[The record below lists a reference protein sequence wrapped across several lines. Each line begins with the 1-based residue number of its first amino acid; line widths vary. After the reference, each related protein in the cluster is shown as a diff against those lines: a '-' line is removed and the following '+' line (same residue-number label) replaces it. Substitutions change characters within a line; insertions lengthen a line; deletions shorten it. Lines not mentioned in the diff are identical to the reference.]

1 MYHPFREYV
10 NPYLGNLLEQIK
22 MDKSYVQG
30 KGAWLVDQQG
40 ERYLDF
46 IASYGA
52 LPFGFNPPEIWEAL
66 DSVRLSAEPSFV
78 QPSAL
83 VPAGELAQRLVE
95 LAPAGL
101 RYVTFTNSGTEAVE
115 AAIKLCR
122 SSTGRMNIL
131 ATHNSFH
138 GKTLGSL
145 SATGKR
151 SYQEPFGAPIGG
163 FEFVPYGDAS
173 ALQRI
178 LADHG
183 EKFAAFLV
191 EPIQGEGGIVEPP
204 AGYLKA
210 AVELCHQHGVLV
222 VFDEIQT
229 GLGRTGQLFASE
241 YEGVSPDLITLAK
254 ALGGGLIPVGAMLC
268 SEAAYNDTFAEKH
281 SSTFAGST
289 LACRVGLRV
298 LEMLTRDNCAI
309 LEQIKAN
316 GALLKEGL
324 ARIQERYP
332 KVIKSVRGRGLMLG
346 IEIGVTRETFPG
358 SMIGIMAEQELLTPV
373 LSSWLLNMEH
383 LRVAPT
389 LNGSSVIRL
398 EPSLTITKEEC
409 EYALRAIEKMAAIVA
424 KGNTAGLLQYLL
436 DKRDPS
442 ILTGTEFGGE
452 PLKTPVGDV
461 EEGRFAF
468 LQHPVSLRNYSDFD
482 GSLRVF
488 SEQEIGG
495 LASRWNS
502 LVEPFVI
509 SSMRIQSDAG
519 KHAYGEFI
527 TISRT
532 AEELMTMPEE
542 EVQNLLEKAIK
553 LAVDRGAKIIGLGA
567 YTSVVSNGG
576 RRLTKLGVPLTTGNS
591 YTVVAAVD
599 AALEAARRLELN
611 MSDLTVAIVGATGAI
626 GRASA
631 MLLSSQVQRLVMI
644 GNPQHPAKSRHRQL
658 KIAGEICQYL
668 AQAQSAGQSFPEHT
682 LAGRI
687 LACSDLPG
695 LDSDL
700 DHWVTWAEGK
710 IDAGL
715 IPLTL
720 ATDCAEQ
727 LPHADIVLA
736 ATSST
741 NAFITAEMLKFG
753 AVVCDMSR
761 PSNVSREV
769 ARHRPDLL
777 VIDGG
782 VIAVPGLPS
791 LGWNFGYDKGLAYA
805 CMSET
810 MMLALE
816 HRYEHASLGVD
827 LNIEH
832 MNYLREQAKSHGFA
846 LAGFRSFDQPLTEAD
861 WQRVI
866 AARHQGAEVA
876 ASAR

>member
-1 MYHPFREYV
+1 MHHPFREYV

-22 MDKSYVQG
+22 MDKSYTRG
-30 KGAWLVDQQG
+30 DGAWLFDRHG

-52 LPFGFNPPEIWEAL
+52 LPFGFNPPEIWDAMEA
-66 DSVRLSAEPSFV
+66 VRLSGEPSFV

-83 VPAGELAQRLVE
+83 VPAGELAERLIE
-95 LAPAGL
+95 IAPPGL

-138 GKTLGSL
+138 GKTLGAL

-151 SYQEPFGAPIGG
+151 SYQEAFGAPVGG
-163 FEFVPYGDAS
+163 FEFVPYGDAA
-173 ALQRI
+173 ALEQM

-183 EKFAAFLV
+183 DQFAAFIV

-204 AGYLKA
+204 VGYLKA
-210 AVELCHQHGVLV
+210 VVDLCHQHGVLV

-241 YEGVSPDLITLAK
+241 YEGVSPDVMTLAK

-298 LEMLTRDNCAI
+298 LEMLTRDGGAI

-324 ARIQERYP
+324 VRIQERYP
-332 KVIKSVRGRGLMLG
+332 QVIKSVRGRGLMLG

-358 SMIGIMAEQELLTPV
+358 SLIGIMAEQELLTPV

-398 EPSLTITKEEC
+398 EPSLTITKEQC
-409 EYALRAIEKMAAIVA
+409 EYALRAIEKMAEVVEG
-424 KGNTAGLLQYLL
+424 GNTAGLLQYLL
-436 DKRDPS
+436 DKRDS
-442 ILTGTEFGGE
+442 HILVGKQFRGE
-452 PLKTPVGDV
+452 PLTTPVGD
-461 EEGRFAF
+461 EDEGRFAF
-468 LQHPVSLRNYSDFD
+468 LVHPVSLRNYREFD
-482 GSLRVF
+482 ESLGAF
-488 SEQEIGG
+488 SEAEIKD
-495 LASRWNS
+495 LASRWND
-502 LVEPFVI
+502 LVEPFVV
-509 SSMRIQSDAG
+509 SSMRIQSAAG

-527 TISRT
+527 NISRT
-532 AEELMTMPEE
+532 ADELVSMPEE
-542 EVQNLLEKAIK
+542 ELQAVLEKAVK
-553 LAVDRGAKIIGLGA
+553 LAVDRGAKIVGLGA

-576 RRLTKLGVPLTTGNS
+576 RRLTKLGIPLTTGNS

-599 AALEAARRLELN
+599 AALEAARRLGLN
-611 MSDLTVAIVGATGAI
+611 MSDLTVAMVGATGAI

-631 MLLSSQVQRLVMI
+631 MLFSSQVQRLVMI
-644 GNPQHPAKSRHRQL
+644 GNPEHPSKSRHRQL
-658 KIAGEICQYL
+658 KIAGEICQAL
-668 AQAQSAGQSFPEHT
+668 AQARSSGKSFPTHT
-682 LAGRI
+682 LAGQI
-687 LACSDLPG
+687 LACSDLPAPTV
-695 LDSDL
+695 DL
-700 DHWVTWAEGK
+700 DKWVTWAEAK
-710 IDAGL
+710 IESGA

-720 ATDCAEQ
+720 ATDCAEH
-727 LPHADIVLA
+727 LPHADIAVV

-741 NAFITAEMLKFG
+741 TEFITPEMLKFG

-769 ARHRPDLL
+769 ARLRPDVL

-832 MNYLREQAKSHGFA
+832 MNYLREQAQKHGFA
-846 LAGFRSFDQPLTEAD
+846 LAGFRSFDEPLTDAD

-866 AARHQGAEVA
+866 EARRQGAEVA
-876 ASAR
+876 AGGR